1 MFGLKL
7 GPARTTDPK
16 PTRGAGPESAPSAE
30 TEPPTSGVSRLSP
43 IASAVVLAAGA
54 GVAFW
59 WWTQWARGRAETE
72 AEADLA
78 ADAEPPADLKRRQAS
93 D

>member
-7 GPARTTDPK
+7 GLPRWPALKASEVDDT
-16 PTRGAGPESAPSAE
+16 SAPA
-30 TEPPTSGVSRLSP
+30 PGLAP

-59 WWTQWARGRAETE
+59 WWTQWARGRAENEADLTE
-72 AEADLA
+72 AEADLPK
-78 ADAEPPADLKRRQAS
+78 DAE
-93 D
+93 

>member
-7 GPARTTDPK
+7 ALPRWSILKKEDEADPETAAPAK
-16 PTRGAGPESAPSAE
+16 APA
-30 TEPPTSGVSRLSP
+30 SGLSP

-59 WWTQWARGRAETE
+59 WWTQWARGRAESDGE
-72 AEADLA
+72 PAEADLA
-78 ADAEPPADLKRRQAS
+78 QADAQPPKDLA
-93 D
+93 

>member
-7 GPARTTDPK
+7 GLPR
-16 PTRGAGPESAPSAE
+16 RSAPEATAS
-30 TEPPTSGVSRLSP
+30 PNTSPSSPGLSP

-59 WWTQWARGRAETE
+59 WWTQWARGRAES
-72 AEADLA
+72 EADLA
-78 ADAEPPADLKRRQAS
+78 AADVAQSDVEPTKTVE
-93 D
+93 

>member
-7 GPARTTDPK
+7 GLFRPAKSPPAVAAGSEAPAPLETSTPTT
-16 PTRGAGPESAPSAE
+16 AA
-30 TEPPTSGVSRLSP
+30 SRLSP

-59 WWTQWARGRAETE
+59 WWTQWARGRAES
-72 AEADLA
+72 EADLA
-78 ADAEPPADLKRRQAS
+78 VADETRSDADQPLAP

>member
-7 GPARTTDPK
+7 GLSRRSADET
-16 PTRGAGPESAPSAE
+16 SAPKKTTTPA
-30 TEPPTSGVSRLSP
+30 PGLSP

-59 WWTQWARGRAETE
+59 WWPQWARGRAETE
-72 AEADLA
+72 AEIADADLGET
-78 ADAEPPADLKRRQAS
+78 DATLPKDLE
-93 D
+93 

>member
-7 GPARTTDPK
+7 GLPRRSADET
-16 PTRGAGPESAPSAE
+16 SAPKN
-30 TEPPTSGVSRLSP
+30 TSSPAPGLSP

-59 WWTQWARGRAETE
+59 WWTQWARGRAESEADLTE
-72 AEADLA
+72 AEADLTKD
-78 ADAEPPADLKRRQAS
+78 AD
-93 D
+93 

>member
-7 GPARTTDPK
+7 ALPRWFSWGKTSTAASEASALDAPPAP
-16 PTRGAGPESAPSAE
+16 GLA
-30 TEPPTSGVSRLSP
+30 P

-59 WWTQWARGRAETE
+59 WWTQWARGRAESELVDTE
-72 AEADLA
+72 N
-78 ADAEPPADLKRRQAS
+78 AEPDVKSPQDEA
-93 D
+93 

>member
-7 GPARTTDPK
+7 GLSRRSDPDK
-16 PTRGAGPESAPSAE
+16 AE
-30 TEPPTSGVSRLSP
+30 TQDAATPAAGLSP

-59 WWTQWARGRAETE
+59 WWTQWARGRAESEADVAGGAE
-72 AEADLA
+72 AETVGDAPKDL
-78 ADAEPPADLKRRQAS
+78 D
-93 D
+93 

>member
-7 GPARTTDPK
+7 GLPRRSPPKEGADSNASTPPA
-16 PTRGAGPESAPSAE
+16 
-30 TEPPTSGVSRLSP
+30 SGLPP

-59 WWTQWARGRAETE
+59 WWTQWARGRAESPD
-72 AEADLA
+72 DLTD
-78 ADAEPPADLKRRQAS
+78 ADADPPKGAD
-93 D
+93 

>member
-7 GPARTTDPK
+7 GLPRRSTKET
-16 PTRGAGPESAPSAE
+16 SAPQN
-30 TEPPTSGVSRLSP
+30 TSTAAPGLSP

-59 WWTQWARGRAETE
+59 WWTQWARGRAESE
-72 AEADLA
+72 GDLIEADA
-78 ADAEPPADLKRRQAS
+78 DSMKDAE
-93 D
+93 

>member
-7 GPARTTDPK
+7 GLPRRTRPK
-16 PTRGAGPESAPSAE
+16 TAPGSVAESVPVQTAAAP
-30 TEPPTSGVSRLSP
+30 GLSP

-72 AEADLA
+72 ADLA
-78 ADAEPPADLKRRQAS
+78 DADGPKADADSSSTPD
-93 D
+93 

>member
-7 GPARTTDPK
+7 GLPRRSASETSASKTPSS
-16 PTRGAGPESAPSAE
+16 SAP
-30 TEPPTSGVSRLSP
+30 GLSP

-72 AEADLA
+72 ADLA
-78 ADAEPPADLKRRQAS
+78 ETDADVTKDAQ
-93 D
+93 

>member
-7 GPARTTDPK
+7 GLAR
-16 PTRGAGPESAPSAE
+16 RSGPDATASPPS
-30 TEPPTSGVSRLSP
+30 PGLSP

-59 WWTQWARGRAETE
+59 WWTQWARGRAES
-72 AEADLA
+72 EADLTE
-78 ADAEPPADLKRRQAS
+78 ADADMTKDAE
-93 D
+93 

>member
-7 GPARTTDPK
+7 GLPRPTDPDK
-16 PTRGAGPESAPSAE
+16 TPSQDAA
-30 TEPPTSGVSRLSP
+30 TPASGLSP

-59 WWTQWARGRAETE
+59 WWTQWARGRAES
-72 AEADLA
+72 EADVSEGDTTQ
-78 ADAEPPADLKRRQAS
+78 ADGDAPKAVE
-93 D
+93 

>member
-7 GPARTTDPK
+7 GLPRRPDPK
-16 PTRGAGPESAPSAE
+16 TGPEKRDPETAPSQTTA
-30 TEPPTSGVSRLSP
+30 PPSPGLSP

-59 WWTQWARGRAETE
+59 WWTQWARGRAENEADIAVADGTE
-72 AEADLA
+72 ADA
-78 ADAEPPADLKRRQAS
+78 AAS
-93 D
+93 KDVK

>member
-7 GPARTTDPK
+7 GLP
-16 PTRGAGPESAPSAE
+16 RGSSKKTSAPPKS
-30 TEPPTSGVSRLSP
+30 PTPASGLSP

-59 WWTQWARGRAETE
+59 WWTQWARGRAES
-72 AEADLA
+72 EADPSTTDLT
-78 ADAEPPADLKRRQAS
+78 EPDPPSPKDLDSSVR
-93 D
+93 

>member
-1 MFGLKL
+1 MFGWKL
-7 GPARTTDPK
+7 GLPRRST
-16 PTRGAGPESAPSAE
+16 AE
-30 TEPPTSGVSRLSP
+30 TAQTSTPAPGLSP

-72 AEADLA
+72 AELA
-78 ADAEPPADLKRRQAS
+78 EVDAEGPKDAE
-93 D
+93 

>member
-7 GPARTTDPK
+7 GLRRRSDPDATGDETMAADK
-16 PTRGAGPESAPSAE
+16 AASPNAATPS
-30 TEPPTSGVSRLSP
+30 TGLSP
-43 IASAVVLAAGA
+43 IASAVALAAGA

-72 AEADLA
+72 TDIA
-78 ADAEPPADLKRRQAS
+78 AEPPKDAQ
-93 D
+93 

>member
-7 GPARTTDPK
+7 GLPRLTAPDKPPSQDAATPA
-16 PTRGAGPESAPSAE
+16 
-30 TEPPTSGVSRLSP
+30 SGLSP

-59 WWTQWARGRAETE
+59 WWTQWARGRAES
-72 AEADLA
+72 EADIGAGDPTPGDGDAPKA
-78 ADAEPPADLKRRQAS
+78 AE
-93 D
+93 